1 MDQQR
6 IDMFIMTNQ
15 KYFPEEKMVLIRERL
30 NSITEE
36 KFSLISTAE
45 FKDPTTILLVSIFLG
60 TLGIDRFMIGDTGM
74 GILKLL
80 TAGCC
85 GILTIIDW
93 FTIQKK
99 AKELNF
105 NKFMSLVWLKRT
117 IIKKHFLI
125 LAAGTLYFLMCR
137 LLDITCP
144 IKALF
149 GIKCPTCGMTRAII
163 SLLRGNITMYFKY
176 NPFAVPCLFSVLW
189 LIHRKVFR
197 AKKACDILAVSFLLI
212 NFIYYIYSLLYV

>member
-15 KYFPEEKMVLIRERL
+15 KYFPEEKMVIIREKL

-60 TLGIDRFMIGDTGM
+60 TLGIDRFMIGDIGM
-74 GILKLL
+74 GVLKLL

-93 FTIQKK
+93 FSIQKK
-99 AKELNF
+99 TKDLNF
-105 NKFMSLVWLKRT
+105 NN
-117 IIKKHFLI
+117 LI
-125 LAAGTLYFLMCR
+125 TL
-137 LLDITCP
+137 I
-144 IKALF
+144 
-149 GIKCPTCGMTRAII
+149 
-163 SLLRGNITMYFKY
+163 
-176 NPFAVPCLFSVLW
+176 
-189 LIHRKVFR
+189 
-197 AKKACDILAVSFLLI
+197 
-212 NFIYYIYSLLYV
+212 